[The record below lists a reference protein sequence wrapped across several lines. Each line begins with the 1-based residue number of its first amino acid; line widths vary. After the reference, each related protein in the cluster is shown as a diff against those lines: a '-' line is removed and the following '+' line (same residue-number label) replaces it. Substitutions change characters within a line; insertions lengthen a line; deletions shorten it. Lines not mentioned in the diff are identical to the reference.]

1 MTGLRIDF
9 EWRITLF
16 TVILVPALIML
27 GFWQLSRADE
37 KEVLGAMFD
46 ARAQQTASSLNEATL
61 WERTA
66 SELAYLPVKLEGE
79 LVLDSYLL
87 LDNRVM
93 SGRYGN
99 EVVALVNLG
108 NGTSVLINRGWVKS
122 DPARLTLPEVPQPDG
137 MRSTKG
143 HVYVAPGDPYLLAEQ
158 PFEGSWPLTV
168 QALEMQKLAPIVQA
182 RTGTRLF
189 PYPVR
194 LDAGEDLALDI
205 DWQVVNVRP
214 EKHRGYAVQW
224 FSMAGM
230 LALLY
235 ALRSTNL
242 WQLISQR
249 KGRKS
254 Q

>member
-1 MTGLRIDF
+1 MPGRSK
-9 EWRITLF
+9 RR
-16 TVILVPALIML
+16 V
-27 GFWQLSRADE
+27 
-37 KEVLGAMFD
+37 
-46 ARAQQTASSLNEATL
+46 SLNDATL

-87 LDNRVM
+87 LDNRVLG
-93 SGRYGN
+93 GRYGN
-99 EVVALVNLG
+99 EVVSLVNMG

-122 DPARLTLPEVPQPDG
+122 DPARLSLPEVPQPDG
-137 MRSTKG
+137 MRSTQG

-158 PFEGSWPLTV
+158 PFEESWPMTV

-205 DWQVVNVRP
+205 DWQVINVRP

-249 KGRKS
+249 KGRNS

>member
-1 MTGLRIDF
+1 MTGLRVDF

-16 TVILVPALIML
+16 TVILLPVLITL

-37 KEVLGAMFD
+37 KEALATMFD
-46 ARAQQTASSLNEATL
+46 VRAQQAPASLNETAL
-61 WERTA
+61 WDGTA
-66 SELAYLPVKLEGE
+66 DELGYLPVELQGE
-79 LVLDSYLL
+79 LVQDSYLL
-87 LDNRVM
+87 LDNRILA
-93 SGRYGN
+93 GRYGN

-108 NGTSVLINRGWVKS
+108 NGTSVLVNRGWVQS
-122 DPARLTLPEVPQPDG
+122 DPARLSMPDVPQPG
-137 MRSTKG
+137 GKRSSQG
-143 HVYVAPGDPYLLAEQ
+143 HIYVAPGDPYLLAQ
-158 PFEGSWPLTV
+158 QQFEGSWPMTV

-182 RTGTRLF
+182 KTGTRLF

-194 LDAGEDLALDI
+194 LNAGEDLALDI

-224 FSMAGM
+224 FAMAGM

-235 ALRSTNL
+235 GLRSTNL

-249 KGRKS
+249 KGNKS

>member
-27 GFWQLSRADE
+27 GFWQLSRAHE
-37 KEVLGAMFD
+37 KEVLAAMFD
-46 ARAQQTASSLNEATL
+46 ARAQQTPLSLNQAAL
-61 WERTA
+61 WERPP
-66 SELAYLPVKLEGE
+66 SELGYLPVKLEGE
-79 LVLDSYLL
+79 LVPDNYLL
-87 LDNRVM
+87 LDNRIL

-99 EVVALVNLG
+99 EVVALLDMG

-122 DPARLTLPEVPQPDG
+122 DPARLALPEVPQPDG
-137 MRSTKG
+137 TRSTQG
-143 HVYVAPGDPYLLAEQ
+143 YIYVAPGEPYLLAEQ
-158 PFEGSWPLTV
+158 PFEGAWPMTV

-194 LDAGEDLALDI
+194 LDAGQDLALDI

-224 FSMAGM
+224 FAMAGM

-235 ALRSTNL
+235 GLRTTNL

-249 KGRKS
+249 KGRNS